1 MITNDDRRIPAD
13 PSTIELTNTT
23 HLTITKN
30 VTPNTP
36 NTTRKR
42 DTPASPGHPLTRRL
56 PTRTS
61 ATLNK
66 VDRTLADIRADYRA
80 LRYEVIELPGGVEHG
95 IRRFMAESGL
105 VMASMDFS
113 VGRDGRFYF
122 LESNPAGG
130 QYGWLEDKAGV
141 ALTEA
146 VADVL
151 AQDWVSTS

>member
-66 VDRTLADIRADYRA
+66 VDRTLADISADYANLSYELVDPPERVTTGIRA
-80 LRYEVIELPGGVEHG
+80 LMSG
-95 IRRFMAESGL
+95 FGL
-105 VMASMDFS
+105 VFGALDF
-113 VGRDGRFYF
+113 VITPAGEWVF
-122 LESNPAGG
+122 LEINPTG
-130 QYGWLEDKAGV
+130 QYGFIEHATGA
-141 ALTEA
+141 ALTA
-146 VADVL
+146 QLADVL
-151 AQDWVSTS
+151 TGAAP